1 MDELDP
7 IEREILDKTFTFPQG
22 IPGFPEFHRFVFSQ
36 EAGHKPFT
44 VMRSIDDASISF
56 VVIEAFYLKPDY
68 VMDVDDAEL
77 EPIGSPGPLD
87 CVILFIVRLESGKP
101 FRIHAN
107 LRAPLLLHKEQKLGR
122 QIVLHDARY
131 SEQETFEF

>member
-1 MDELDP
+1 MAELDP

-22 IPGFPEFHRFVFSQ
+22 IPGFPASHRFIFSQ
-36 EAGHKPFT
+36 EEGHRPFT
-44 VMRSIDDASISF
+44 VMRSVDDVALAF

-68 VMDVDDAEL
+68 VVDIDDAEL
-77 EPIGSPGPLD
+77 EPIGTPGPLD

-101 FRIHAN
+101 FLIHAN
-107 LRAPLLLHKEQKLGR
+107 LRAPLVLHKDQKLGR
-122 QIVLHDARY
+122 QIVLPDARY

>member
-1 MDELDP
+1 MAELDP

-22 IPGFPEFHRFVFSQ
+22 IPGFPTLHRFVFSQ
-36 EAGHKPFT
+36 EEGHRPFT
-44 VMRSIDDASISF
+44 VMRSVEDVNVAF

-68 VMDVDDAEL
+68 VMDVDDIEL

-87 CVILFIVRLESGKP
+87 CVILFIIRLESGKP

-107 LRAPLLLHKEQKLGR
+107 LRAPLVLHKEKKLGS